1 MSDNPWERLTHLIF
15 SPMRKL
21 GDFKSYMNKK
31 LDIEEKL
38 LKYPFKR
45 DQQMTE
51 LIKYRKKEKFDLN
64 IEYIKTHK

>member
-1 MSDNPWERLTHLIF
+1 
-15 SPMRKL
+15 
-21 GDFKSYMNKK
+21 MNKK